1 MNAKTKPFRYNVGE
15 AIIEP
20 FRDPSV
26 SGLKDWQ
33 LADTGAQGV
42 KVTQYWCYVPY
53 EWLRT
58 APDGTGVKLVR
69 DYEDLCMEGYDA
81 LVLSA
86 AVPEN
91 GFLQLTAV
99 TDQGVKSARS
109 ILRRLSLRQT
119 IRPENPRSAGL
130 TGWERR
136 IRDC

>member
-20 FRDPSV
+20 FWDPSV
-26 SGLKDWQ
+26 SGLKDWK

-53 EWLRT
+53 EWMRT

-69 DYEDLCMEGYDA
+69 DYEDLCVEGYDA

-86 AVPEN
+86 AVPED
-91 GFLQLTAV
+91 GFLQLTAM
-99 TDQGVKSARS
+99 TDQGVKSARDCS
-109 ILRRLSLRQT
+109 GMPGLRGRSLT
-119 IRPENPRSAGL
+119 NAC
-130 TGWERR
+130 RR
-136 IRDC
+136 NYSVLRIISML